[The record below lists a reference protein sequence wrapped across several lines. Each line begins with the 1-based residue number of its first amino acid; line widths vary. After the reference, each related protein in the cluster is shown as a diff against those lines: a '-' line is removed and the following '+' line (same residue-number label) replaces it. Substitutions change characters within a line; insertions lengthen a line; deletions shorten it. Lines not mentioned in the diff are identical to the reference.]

1 MQGGLIA
8 RDLLEKLSG
17 DLRTLLRKGEGRTQI
32 SCLLGVVVLRD
43 GIARLAPLRLRAAEG
58 VAIGGG
64 QIDLA
69 RRRLDLVLRTERAST
84 SFFALD

>member
-1 MQGGLIA
+1 MAATAEGLIKAARGQAVIGMQGGLIA

-64 QIDLA
+64 QIDL
-69 RRRLDLVLRTERAST
+69 
-84 SFFALD
+84 